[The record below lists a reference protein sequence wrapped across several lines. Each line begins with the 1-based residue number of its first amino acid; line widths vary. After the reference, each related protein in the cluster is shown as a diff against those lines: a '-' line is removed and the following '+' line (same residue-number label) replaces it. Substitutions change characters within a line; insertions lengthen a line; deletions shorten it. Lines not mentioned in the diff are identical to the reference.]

1 MSFTPFAR
9 YRNFTLENLKS
20 LLEVYPD
27 MMNNISWDDAIT
39 YAQVKNSKYKRTAY
53 QQACQFG
60 LEDRSADTFR
70 IHNYLYTF
78 DDENLNKYIEFWNKL
93 YYAPNPHI
101 DSEDEPFIIF
111 VKICDEI
118 LKSENN
124 TINFDDF
131 MTKYIGGSSK
141 DILLNA
147 LKCYAF
153 PLKHRKEN
161 EINLLYIDDD
171 EVDYVSKQIEFIK
184 NVFPI
189 VEAKS
194 EKSFFDRFSYINF
207 CKFYGI
213 DINPFVTD
221 GEIMK
226 AKRAYRTELD
236 LGKSKECARKIID
249 WIYSIDAFNRFKDII
264 EDNDRNLKF
273 NTDELGGNYLRYVFA
288 RSNSQLYDAD
298 SSGKIRVFTDC
309 DYVIDVS
316 GNVEKC
322 RLTTEWVSTDY
333 KGSEKNG
340 NFVLA
345 LIDIVNKYYNDSLN
359 IYKED
364 GRWFME
370 RIVEDFKFG
379 YLSKEFD
386 DCFARRY
393 IMSLL
398 AKPFVIL
405 TGNSGAGKTRI
416 AKQFAEHLEVR
427 TADGEKNWALIP
439 VGADWTDNTK
449 VLGFYN
455 PFANEGKGKFEKTE
469 IFKLI
474 ERANNNEHIP
484 YFIILDEMNL
494 SHVERYFS
502 DFLSIMETV
511 GEEFKLDGYDRHVKF
526 TKNIFVVG
534 TVNIDETTYMFSPK
548 VLDRANVIEF
558 KPDKN
563 KVMDLFLH
571 PADNSK
577 IESAAKG
584 VAESFLKLSLKIR
597 DGECGL
603 DNSELTK
610 AQGLFS
616 EVYDIISETGY
627 EFAYRTIKEIRQYIA
642 ASYELLEDKN
652 EFDMTK
658 AEDEQILQKVLPKI
672 HGSKKEIGE
681 MLGKLKTI
689 CENHS
694 LENSKNKIV
703 QMERKLAVGK
713 YASFI

>member
-1 MSFTPFAR
+1 M
-9 YRNFTLENLKS
+9 
-20 LLEVYPD
+20 
-27 MMNNISWDDAIT
+27 
-39 YAQVKNSKYKRTAY
+39 
-53 QQACQFG
+53 
-60 LEDRSADTFR
+60 
-70 IHNYLYTF
+70 
-78 DDENLNKYIEFWNKL
+78 
-93 YYAPNPHI
+93 
-101 DSEDEPFIIF
+101 
-111 VKICDEI
+111 
-118 LKSENN
+118 
-124 TINFDDF
+124 
-131 MTKYIGGSSK
+131 
-141 DILLNA
+141 
-147 LKCYAF
+147 
-153 PLKHRKEN
+153 
-161 EINLLYIDDD
+161 
-171 EVDYVSKQIEFIK
+171 
-184 NVFPI
+184 
-189 VEAKS
+189 
-194 EKSFFDRFSYINF
+194 EKSF
-207 CKFYGI
+207 KEFYDNLK
-213 DINPFVTD
+213 DIVDATKLDKRPSKSGKN
-221 GEIMK
+221 K
-226 AKRAYRTELD
+226 NSAKLYLTGTNDKSIKVNCIEFPDHNKTKSDAQGAYLD
-236 LGKSKECARKIID
+236 LII
-249 WIYSIDAFNRFKDII
+249 
-264 EDNDRNLKF
+264 
-273 NTDELGGNYLRYVFA
+273 YL
-288 RSNSQLYDAD
+288 
-298 SSGKIRVFTDC
+298 C
-309 DYVIDVS
+309 
-316 GNVEKC
+316 
-322 RLTTEWVSTDY
+322 
-333 KGSEKNG
+333 KNE
-340 NFVLA
+340 
-345 LIDIVNKYYNDSLN
+345 N
-359 IYKED
+359 IYKKFIDNKWLHGKNELRNTDRYGKIGD
-364 GRWFME
+364 GYFLFKNAEVEVLLVRAVKAVLETLGEEKLQDFVFHYE
-370 RIVEDFKFG
+370 IDEKLDETDNEADNEIDDEAEFVKVFSLKDAIKNFDEDFAK
-379 YLSKEFD
+379 
-386 DCFARRY
+386 RY
-393 IMSLL
+393 ITSLL

-405 TGNSGAGKTRI
+405 TGNSGTGKTRI
-416 AKQFAEHLEVR
+416 AKQFAEYLEVS
-427 TADGEKNWALIP
+427 DDKGEKNWALIP